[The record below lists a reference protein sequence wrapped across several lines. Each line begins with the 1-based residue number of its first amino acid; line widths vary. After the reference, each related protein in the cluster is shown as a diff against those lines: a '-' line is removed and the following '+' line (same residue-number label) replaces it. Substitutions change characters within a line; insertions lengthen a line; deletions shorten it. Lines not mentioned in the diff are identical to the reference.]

1 MKRSKR
7 FSRPLISALLVLV
20 VGLLTQSAFAA
31 SVDRVLS
38 NVEQELKA
46 AGEQLAT
53 TRERIAQER
62 AEAHRQ
68 LSLSASAFELKQKE
82 AVDLKDQLERQVR
95 SDDEARTASL
105 QLQSE
110 IEQVVQILEDFQ
122 ADFESHIHVAELRP
136 HRERLASAAAET
148 PSPRESIVD
157 QMGPML
163 DQVTS
168 TVDRIDQVIGGTLYQ
183 ATVLTPDERIVSG
196 TVAQLGPLAFFQSDN
211 SPMAGTVVPH
221 LSVYEPALIPAAKS
235 DWPAIATL
243 VERKEATIPIDPS
256 GIRISNAA
264 GPASGWWAHIRQGG
278 PVMIPILCLA
288 LLATLIALVKT
299 AQLARLGT
307 RTPEDLSALVDALN
321 QKQTEKAQSLA
332 NHIPKPQI
340 DLIRYGIE
348 HHHQSR
354 LLLEELLEERIF
366 VVKAKLERALPWIA
380 VTAASA
386 PLLGLLGTVTG
397 MIDTFGLIAAYGS
410 GDPKLL
416 SSGISEA
423 LITTKFGLGMAI
435 PAMLV
440 HAFLNRKVKRI
451 IVAME
456 QTAWRFVNE
465 LHTQRGSA
473 FSEEPAP

>member
-1 MKRSKR
+1 MKRPS
-7 FSRPLISALLVLV
+7 FFPPSPILPTVVLAASILSETV
-20 VGLLTQSAFAA
+20 FAA

-46 AGEQLAT
+46 AQEELAE
-53 TRERIAQER
+53 TREEIALDR
-62 AEAHRQ
+62 AEAHRT
-68 LSLSASAFELKQKE
+68 LSLSASK
-82 AVDLKDQLERQVR
+82 VDLQQQEAAELTRQLDQLEQSEVNAR
-95 SDDEARTASL
+95 SVAL

-110 IEQVVQILEDFQ
+110 IEQVVQILEDFR

-136 HRERLASAAAET
+136 HREREAKAIRASAEET
-148 PSPRESIVD
+148 IGEQVT
-157 QMGPML
+157 PML
-163 DQVTS
+163 DQLTE
-168 TVDRIDQVIGGTLYQ
+168 TVDRIERVIGGTIYESS
-183 ATVLTPDERIVSG
+183 VLTPDERIESG
-196 TVAQLGPLAFFQSDN
+196 TVAQLGPLAFFKSA
-211 SPMAGTVVPH
+211 SSSMSGTVVQH

-243 VERKEATIPIDPS
+243 MENKEAIVPIDPS

-264 GPASGWWAHIRQGG
+264 SSGNGWWDHIRQGG
-278 PVMIPILCLA
+278 PVMIPILGLA
-288 LLATLIALVKT
+288 VLATLIALVKMG
-299 AQLARLGT
+299 QLARLGT
-307 RTPEDLSALVDALN
+307 RTPEDLSALVEALN
-321 QKQTEKAQSLA
+321 QHQSQKAESFANRVSPPLA
-332 NHIPKPQI
+332 

-348 HHHQSR
+348 HHQRSR

-366 VVKAKLERALPWIA
+366 VIKAKLERALPWIA

-451 IVAME
+451 VVAME

-473 FSEEPAP
+473 FSEDQAS